1 MNDINHTPHVSVVI
15 PTYKR
20 PEELKRAL
28 SSILTQDYNDIEI
41 IIIDDNPPES
51 DTRIATEHVLASI
64 QGPIIYL
71 KNKKSLGGGGAR
83 NKGIENA
90 RGEYLA
96 FLDDDDE
103 WLPGK
108 LKQQVE
114 LLDRIPE
121 TVCSVDTGFIE
132 IDEIKGTTK
141 EVKPALRGSIFD
153 ELLVKHK
160 GRAPK
165 LSSMLCRTAALRE
178 IGMFDVTLPARQD
191 LDLYLRLARNYTFE
205 FIEAPL
211 VNKYIHGSDR
221 ITSNIKSK
229 ITGFDIFYKKYKEEF
244 KTRPHLHRI
253 FLRKQAL
260 WLLYD
265 KRFLRGFSQLVRSF
279 FLR

>member
-1 MNDINHTPHVSVVI
+1 MNDINHTPRVSVII

-20 PEELKRAL
+20 PNELQRAVASVL
-28 SSILTQDYNDIEI
+28 SQDYNDLEV

-51 DTRIATEHVLASI
+51 DTRAATEAAVAAMD
-64 QGPIIYL
+64 GPIIHL
-71 KNKKSLGGGGAR
+71 KNETSFGGGGAR
-83 NKGIENA
+83 NRGIENA
-90 RGEYLA
+90 KGEYLA

-108 LKQQVE
+108 LKRQVE
-114 LLDRIPE
+114 LLDSLPE
-121 TVCSVDTGFIE
+121 TVCSIDTGFIE

-165 LSSMLCRTAALRE
+165 LSSMFCRTAVLRE

-191 LDLYLRLARNYTFE
+191 LDLYLRLARKYTFE
-205 FIEAPL
+205 FIETPL

-229 ITGFDIFYKKYKEEF
+229 ITGFDIFYKKYKEDF

-265 KRFLRGFSQLVRSF
+265 KRFLRGFSQLLRSL
-279 FLR
+279 FLH

>member
-1 MNDINHTPHVSVVI
+1 MSIEPTPRVSVVI

-20 PEELKRAL
+20 PEELKRAVASVL
-28 SSILTQDYNDIEI
+28 LQDYDDIEI
-41 IIIDDNPPES
+41 LIIDDNPPES
-51 DTRIATEHVLASI
+51 ETRAATEAAVASL
-64 QGPIIYL
+64 QGPIIHL
-71 KNKKSLGGGGAR
+71 KNEKSLGGGGAR
-83 NKGIENA
+83 NRGIEHAN
-90 RGEYLA
+90 GEFIA

-108 LKQQVE
+108 LKRQVE
-114 LLDRIPE
+114 LLDSFPK
-121 TVCSVDTGFIE
+121 TVCSIDTGFIE
-132 IDEIKGTTK
+132 IDELKDTK
-141 EVKPALRGSIFD
+141 KQVKPALRGSIFD

-191 LDLYLRLARNYTFE
+191 LDLYLRLARKHSFE

-229 ITGFDIFYKKYKEEF
+229 ITGLDIFYKKYRDDF

-265 KRFLRGFSQLVRSF
+265 RRFFRGIRQLLRSF
-279 FLR
+279 FL